1 MRITMKI
8 FNRNKEKDIN
18 KEQILEDIEQ
28 DDNIELAE
36 SIDNEVI
43 LMKLPNNFVV
53 GYYEGM
59 KVKGLKEYINGYV
72 FKYFNAPNVT
82 YYRIVK
88 YNSGHIFE
96 IHDGDPQTTYLK
108 AIIESF
114 NNGENTLFV
123 KTQNRIAKIVKHIGK
138 VDTYLLPESETM
150 KHPNAL
156 LPEKGKM
163 KPIITTGFGFISFG
177 LAMAFMGVTS
187 LFLSFLFKNIL
198 NKEQSLD
205 VPKQLLESP
214 ASFIEKLPAST
225 ETSYVSKVWFENGK
239 WEKTTKQIRT
249 PEMVQRENV
258 MRFMPKTNSY
268 KDFVQKCFSK
278 LNSFEGCDDDNVF
291 LDKIILQP
299 QDGINK
305 VELKDGKINITL
317 FDIKDASKELKIKL
331 EPTFNNGL
339 IMWNTYC
346 SNTSLIPNCI
356 PLNNNTIENK
366 ETSNNSDVMNAL
378 TEKEI
383 EKGSVPEIKSPIIR
397 NEAKKEIVEGFEES
411 IIKSEI
417 IDSTELKN
425 IHPVEKTQ
433 IITPVKLIENKVME
447 MNKEFEQEQIIQEL
461 PKQELK
467 VISKDVPETL
477 DLNNLSENIIVE

>member
-96 IHDGDPQTTYLK
+96 IHDGDPKTTYLK

-198 NKEQSLD
+198 NKEKDFEIQ
-205 VPKQLLESP
+205 KQILESP
-214 ASFIEKLPAST
+214 ASFIEKLPTST
-225 ETSYVSKVWFENGK
+225 ETSYISKVWFENGK
-239 WEKTTKQIRT
+239 WNKTSKQIRT
-249 PEMVQRENV
+249 PEMVQRENI

-278 LNSFEGCDDDNVF
+278 LNSFEGCNDDNVF
-291 LDKIILQP
+291 LDKIQINP
-299 QDGINK
+299 QDGINDIS
-305 VELKDGKINITL
+305 LKNGKIIIGL
-317 FDIKDASKELKIKL
+317 FDIKNPSNKLEIRL

-339 IMWNTYC
+339 VMWNTYC
-346 SNTSLIPNCI
+346 SDTSLIANCI
-356 PLNNNTIENK
+356 PFDNINKENK
-366 ETSNNSDVMNAL
+366 IDESSIMNVL
-378 TEKEI
+378 TKNEKETI
-383 EKGSVPEIKSPIIR
+383 NI
-397 NEAKKEIVEGFEES
+397 NKKEVLKKDENINDNKGKETK
-411 IIKSEI
+411 IN
-417 IDSTELKN
+417 LKN
-425 IHPVEKTQ
+425 INTEESPQ
-433 IITPVKLIENKVME
+433 IITPVKIMENKVIE
-447 MNKEFEQEQIIQEL
+447 MNNSLNNE
-461 PKQELK
+461 PKRNKLKDESLK
-467 VISKDVPETL
+467 VVDDLPDTL
-477 DLNNLSENIIVE
+477 DLNNIPENIIVE